1 MKGFSHYTSESW
13 SAKYKRSID
22 CSHPKGFSQRA
33 HCQGKRK
40 QGVDESARL
49 TPRRKE
55 VLGAIGRAAQ
65 DTIERGI
72 PDNKREAALHR
83 RQRVR
88 NAVDAAITAQGYGK
102 SAGERA
108 TRKRVVGRKLALSRI
123 DRKMEKHYG
132 ERAAAAGEN
141 KRGYET
147 RWRKKHMVE
156 GTTRHSPRTG
166 RNSTERE
173 RLASKLTAF
182 METVGARA
190 TRLHNTPVTTAWVL
204 AERPKVTSSGYGG
217 AGKHPY
223 HAFVPDATDS
233 EYMYHF
239 KGHYWWSANNSG
251 WWIQS
256 STRIAIRDARQQWDG
271 LEGGA
276 VATGEWRDGSVTLIR
291 PK

>member
-1 MKGFSHYTSESW
+1 VGQKIQIFPQIAIFTPLQPFHTYSVMKGFSHYTSESW
-13 SAKYKRSID
+13 SAKYKRSVD

-33 HCQGKRK
+33 HCAGKRK
-40 QGVDESARL
+40 
-49 TPRRKE
+49 
-55 VLGAIGRAAQ
+55 
-65 DTIERGI
+65 
-72 PDNKREAALHR
+72 
-83 RQRVR
+83 
-88 NAVDAAITAQGYGK
+88 
-102 SAGERA
+102 
-108 TRKRVVGRKLALSRI
+108 RKL
-123 DRKMEKHYG
+123 G
-132 ERAAAAGEN
+132 EGVA
-141 KRGYET
+141 
-147 RWRKKHMVE
+147 
-156 GTTRHSPRTG
+156 RHSPRTG

-182 METVGARA
+182 MEAVVARA
-190 TRLHNTPVTTAWVL
+190 TRLHNTPATTAWVL

-217 AGKHPY
+217 QGKHPY
-223 HAFVPDATDS
+223 HAFVPDSTDS

-251 WWIQS
+251 WWIES

>member
-13 SAKYKRSID
+13 SAKYKRSVD

-40 QGVDESARL
+40 
-49 TPRRKE
+49 
-55 VLGAIGRAAQ
+55 
-65 DTIERGI
+65 
-72 PDNKREAALHR
+72 
-83 RQRVR
+83 
-88 NAVDAAITAQGYGK
+88 
-102 SAGERA
+102 
-108 TRKRVVGRKLALSRI
+108 RKL
-123 DRKMEKHYG
+123 D
-132 ERAAAAGEN
+132 
-141 KRGYET
+141 
-147 RWRKKHMVE
+147 E
-156 GTTRHSPRTG
+156 GVARHSPRTG

-182 METVGARA
+182 METVVARA

-204 AERPKVTSSGYGG
+204 AEPPKVTGSGYGG
-217 AGKHPY
+217 TGKHPY

-233 EYMYHF
+233 QYMYHF

-256 STRIAIRDARQQWDG
+256 STRIAIRDARSEWGQ

-276 VATGEWRDGSVTLIR
+276 VATGEWRDGSVTLIH

>member
-1 MKGFSHYTSESW
+1 MKPFARYISEKW
-13 SAKYKRSID
+13 SQKYKKSIN
-22 CSHPKGFSQRA
+22 CSNPKGFSQKA
-33 HCQGKRK
+33 HCAGKRK
-40 QGVDESARL
+40 QRVDEAAHL

-55 VLGAIGRAAQ
+55 VLSAIGRAAQ

-108 TRKRVVGRKLALSRI
+108 TRKRVVGHKLALSRI

-156 GTTRHSPRTG
+156 ATTRHSPGTTRK
-166 RNSTERE
+166 STERE
-173 RLASKLTAF
+173 RLASKLTVF
-182 METVGARA
+182 MEAVVARA
-190 TRLHNTPVTTAWVL
+190 TRLHHTPVTTAWVL
-204 AERPKVTSSGYGG
+204 AEPPKVTSSGYGG
-217 AGKHPY
+217 AGKNPY
-223 HAFVPDATDS
+223 HAFVPDTTDPQ
-233 EYMYHF
+233 YMYHF

-251 WWIQS
+251 WWLES
-256 STRIAIRDARQQWDG
+256 SSRIHIRDARQQWDG